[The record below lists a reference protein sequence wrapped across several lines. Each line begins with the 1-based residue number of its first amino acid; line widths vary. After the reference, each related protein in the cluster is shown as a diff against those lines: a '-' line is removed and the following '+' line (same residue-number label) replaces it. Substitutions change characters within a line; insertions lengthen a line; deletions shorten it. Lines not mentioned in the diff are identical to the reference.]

1 MIDDSN
7 NNNNNNLPPLTL
19 SLIVATWFHSEW
31 ARCVE
36 SWRQPTVLIP
46 RMGIL
51 DAYQEGYDRCQS
63 DILAYFHDDL
73 LALDPDWLPRVL
85 AEFADPS
92 VAIVGFA
99 GAPGYGHPEMYKNP
113 YHHSSLGRVGFAS
126 NLVNA
131 EQHGAR
137 FTGAKDVV
145 VLDGLALICRR
156 SFLSQIGGWEWRRA
170 REGKDEPD
178 YNYYLYSEALVF
190 HALRLG
196 YRIRL
201 VGIAVEHLD
210 HRSTGL
216 NPNLKVDFEGEH
228 RRLFEEFSD
237 VMPAKVREEK

>member
-1 MIDDSN
+1 MIELSKSS
-7 NNNNNNLPPLTL
+7 TL
-19 SLIVATWFHSEW
+19 SLSLVVATWFHSEW

-36 SWRQPTVLIP
+36 SWRQPTLLIP
-46 RMGIL
+46 RRGIL

-63 DILAYFHDDL
+63 DILGYFHDDL
-73 LALDPDWLPRVL
+73 LSLDPDWLPRVL
-85 AEFADPS
+85 AEFSDPS

-99 GAPGYGHPEMYKNP
+99 GAPGYGHPEMYDNP

-126 NLVNA
+126 NLTNA
-131 EQHGAR
+131 ERHGAR
-137 FTGAKDVV
+137 FTGAMDAV

-170 REGKDEPD
+170 RAGRDESE
-178 YNYYLYSEALVF
+178 YNYYLYSEALGF

-201 VGIAVEHLD
+201 VGVAAEHLD

-216 NPNLKVDFEGEH
+216 NPDLKVDFEGEH
-228 RRLFEEFSD
+228 RRLFEEFAD
-237 VMPAKVREEK
+237 VMPTKVKGDK